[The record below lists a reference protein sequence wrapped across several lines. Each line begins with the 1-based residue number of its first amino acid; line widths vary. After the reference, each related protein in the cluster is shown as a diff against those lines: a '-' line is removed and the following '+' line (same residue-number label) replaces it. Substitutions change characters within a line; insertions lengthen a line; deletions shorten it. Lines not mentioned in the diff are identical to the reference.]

1 MKTIKERDREK
12 ELRMKKKCKTG
23 EEQVDK
29 QSSEEVV
36 STDDRWLV
44 LSTSRFINRKKVSAV
59 SSSTGNAALD
69 HYTPPRSA
77 AFVNFFSKKGREN

>member
-1 MKTIKERDREK
+1 VRTIKERDREK
-12 ELRMKKKCKTG
+12 ELRMKKKCKNG

-36 STDDRWLV
+36 GTDDRWLV

-59 SSSTGNAALD
+59 SSSAGKAALD
-69 HYTPPRSA
+69 HYTPPRST
-77 AFVNFFSKKGREN
+77 AFVNFFSKEGREK